1 MTLASGI
8 RRKGNR
14 SRFERVAIVD
24 RFDIPLLIAVTAL
37 LAIGILLV
45 YAATRDWFAS
55 FGGDPEYYL
64 KRHALNIVIGL
75 LLAFGTTLIDY
86 RLLRAYTPILWA
98 ISVLGL
104 IAVLIPG
111 IGATVNGARAWIA
124 LPGGLQIQ
132 PAELAKI
139 AIIVGIAMILA
150 EKHDGYEEPQAI
162 DVLQALAVAAIPV
175 LLIVVQPDLGTTVI
189 IGASVVTMIAVSGA
203 QLRWSV
209 GLLGLAGIGAFVA
222 IKLGVVA
229 DYQLNRLQSFVDPT
243 ADPQSTGYQLRQARI
258 TIGSGGLFGKG
269 LFNGPQT
276 SGRFVPEQQTDFI
289 FTVAGEEFGFVGCA
303 IIVALY
309 ALLLW
314 RAFIIARRANDLF
327 GRLVSLGVT
336 AWFGFQIFENI
347 GMTLGLAPMT
357 GVPLPLLSYGG
368 SSMFAT
374 LIGVGLL
381 LNIRARS

>member
-8 RRKGNR
+8 RGKGKR

-24 RFDIPLLIAVTAL
+24 RFDIPLLIAVGAL
-37 LAIGILLV
+37 LVIGILLV

-55 FGGDPEYYL
+55 IGGDPEYYL

-86 RLLRAYTPILWA
+86 RLLRAYTPIVWA
-98 ISVLGL
+98 VAVLGL

-139 AIIVGIAMILA
+139 AIIVGMAMVLA

-175 LLIVVQPDLGTTVI
+175 LLIVLQPDLGTTAI

-209 GLLGLAGIGAFVA
+209 GLLGLAGVGAFAA

-303 IIVALY
+303 IIVSLY

-314 RAFIIARRANDLF
+314 RAFVIARRANDLF

>member
-1 MTLASGI
+1 MTIASGI
-8 RRKGNR
+8 RGKGKR

-24 RFDIPLLIAVTAL
+24 RFDIPLLIAVAAL

-64 KRHALNIVIGL
+64 KRHALNIVIGI

-86 RLLRAYTPILWA
+86 RLLRAYTPIVWA
-98 ISVLGL
+98 VAVLGL

-139 AIIVGIAMILA
+139 AIIVGMAMVLA

-175 LLIVVQPDLGTTVI
+175 LLIVLQPDLGTTAI

-203 QLRWSV
+203 KLRWSV
-209 GLLGLAGIGAFVA
+209 GL
-222 IKLGVVA
+222 
-229 DYQLNRLQSFVDPT
+229 
-243 ADPQSTGYQLRQARI
+243 
-258 TIGSGGLFGKG
+258 
-269 LFNGPQT
+269 
-276 SGRFVPEQQTDFI
+276 
-289 FTVAGEEFGFVGCA
+289 
-303 IIVALY
+303 
-309 ALLLW
+309 
-314 RAFIIARRANDLF
+314 
-327 GRLVSLGVT
+327 
-336 AWFGFQIFENI
+336 
-347 GMTLGLAPMT
+347 
-357 GVPLPLLSYGG
+357 
-368 SSMFAT
+368 
-374 LIGVGLL
+374 
-381 LNIRARS
+381 